1 MMALISI
8 RKGRSLKTT
17 FSILPCQL
25 ASGYVLH
32 RRFRMGNWTLRRK
45 KNLFLQYLEVP
56 LAVRAAA
63 NDDSLSNRYDGS
75 RACSRSVK
83 LHDLW
88 LTSPSS
94 CPSRELCDQCPALNL
109 LFLKFIKQPL
119 FSQLDTDKYRRR
131 NKSEVFSSKQ
141 RSSI

>member
-63 NDDSLSNRYDGS
+63 NDDSLSNRCDGS
-75 RACSRSVK
+75 RACSRSIHIHGSCRVK
-83 LHDLW
+83 RKQCQIGQRRAVV
-88 LTSPSS
+88 SS
-94 CPSRELCDQCPALNL
+94 QLCP
-109 LFLKFIKQPL
+109 LFLSPL
-119 FSQLDTDKYRRR
+119 GASVSSTENGHNPGQIVK
-131 NKSEVFSSKQ
+131 KS
-141 RSSI
+141 

>member
-1 MMALISI
+1 
-8 RKGRSLKTT
+8 
-17 FSILPCQL
+17 
-25 ASGYVLH
+25 
-32 RRFRMGNWTLRRK
+32 MGNWTLRRK

-63 NDDSLSNRYDGS
+63 NDDSLSNRCDGS

-109 LFLKFIKQPL
+109 PFLEM
-119 FSQLDTDKYRRR
+119 Y
-131 NKSEVFSSKQ
+131 
-141 RSSI
+141 